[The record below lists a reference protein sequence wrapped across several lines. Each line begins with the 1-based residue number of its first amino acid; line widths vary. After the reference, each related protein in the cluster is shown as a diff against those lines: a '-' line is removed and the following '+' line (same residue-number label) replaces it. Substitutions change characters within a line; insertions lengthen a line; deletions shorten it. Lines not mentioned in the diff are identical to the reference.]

1 MALTKP
7 AKLPLPESFAS
18 LCGYIATLRQG
29 LGLLAEAI
37 DAKADTPTSISM
49 TIPTTGWSQD
59 NTAVYP
65 YYYDFAVQGIT
76 ADNRAEVTLAVSSLQ
91 AAADCGICPT
101 NETIAGY
108 IRLRA
113 MSVPT
118 ASMVAVALIS

>member
-1 MALTKP
+1 MSYNP
-7 AKLPLPESFAS
+7 SKLPNVGQLENALEQAQTYMAAVAS
-18 LCGYIATLRQG
+18 AA
-29 LGLLAEAI
+29 AEAI
-37 DAKADTPTSISM
+37 EELIPTSVSM
-49 TIPTTGWSQD
+49 TIPTTGWSSD